1 MNLITAVIFGIVEGV
16 TEFLPISSTGH
27 LILTADLLKTTQT
40 EFLKSFEIAIQL
52 GAILSVVV
60 LYWRSF
66 LLKSSV
72 LKKIITAFIPTAV
85 IGLLLYKVLKATLLG
100 STSVVLWSLFLGA
113 IFIIIFE
120 IFYRQTGA
128 LQGRRPTS
136 LTHGLLKVCPEQSI
150 NGKETAIDD
159 ISAISYP
166 KAFLIGI
173 FQSIAIIPGVSRSA
187 ATIIGGLILG
197 LKRKTI
203 VEFSF
208 LLAVPT
214 MLAATAFDLLKT
226 AGTFNREQFVYL
238 AIGFIVSFFT
248 ALLAIKFLLYF
259 IKNHNF
265 ILFAVYRIVLAIL
278 MYIVLF

>member
-1 MNLITAVIFGIVEGV
+1 MNLLTAVISGIVEGV

-27 LILTADLLKTTQT
+27 LILTASLLKTPQT

-60 LYWRSF
+60 LYGKSF
-66 LLKSSV
+66 LVKFSV
-72 LKKIITAFIPTAV
+72 LKKITVAFIPTAV
-85 IGLLLYKVLKATLLG
+85 IGLLLYKALKSFLLG
-100 STSVVLWSLFLGA
+100 NSSIVLWSLA
-113 IFIIIFE
+113 IGGVFIIIFE
-120 IFYRQTGA
+120 IFYRQKEA
-128 LQGRRPTS
+128 LVEDVS
-136 LTHGLLKVCPEQSI
+136 S
-150 NGKETAIDD
+150 
-159 ISAISYP
+159 ISYP
-166 KAFLIGI
+166 KAFLIGL

-214 MLAATAFDLLKT
+214 MFAATVFDLTKS
-226 AGTFNREQFVYL
+226 AASFNTGQFIYL
-238 AIGFIVSFFT
+238 VVGFIVSFAT
-248 ALLAIKFLLYF
+248 ALLSIKFLLYF

-265 ILFAVYRIVLAIL
+265 VPFAIYRIILAIF
-278 MYIVLF
+278 MFIFLF

>member
-85 IGLLLYKVLKATLLG
+85 IGLLLYEVLKATLLG

-120 IFYRQTGA
+120 IFYRQ
-128 LQGRRPTS
+128 
-136 LTHGLLKVCPEQSI
+136 
-150 NGKETAIDD
+150 KEAAIDD

-278 MYIVLF
+278 MYIFLF